1 MRYRV
6 YIAPKISHAQMTCL
20 APLPKG
26 EQYTCGF
33 VSHERVAGGWKCSH
47 CGHVREH
54 PFGSKEVHLEAVL
67 QHACDDFNVYHNEHG
82 MEFWEAVNA
91 ACFKW
96 GVKGDDLQ
104 YALSQRSAL
113 ARAKGQATAEQAL
126 PYKD

>member
-6 YIAPKISHAQMTCL
+6 YIAPEISHAQMNCL
-20 APLPKG
+20 APIPKG
-26 EQYTCGF
+26 QQYTCGF
-33 VSHERVAGGWKCSH
+33 VSHARVADGWKCSR
-47 CGHVREH
+47 CGYTREH
-54 PFGSKEVHLEAVL
+54 PCGSKEVQLEAVL
-67 QHACDDFNVYHNEHG
+67 QHACDDFSLFHTEHG

-96 GVKGDDLQ
+96 GVVADDLQ

-113 ARAKGQATAEQAL
+113 ARAKGQAKPEMPL